1 MSQMG
6 SGFELFQGWAMMSV
20 LMMSPLAII
29 LSWKQRRGTG
39 FLLSSVLGFVVVWA
53 LAGIPA
59 IGIFE
64 LATNFN
70 STYATFALCAAAGIY
85 QFSRLHDHAISACMN
100 VSANVGVIHG
110 LQVGWNCLLACGPL
124 MVAAFW
130 VMPSTIAP
138 MIALAA
144 LMVLEFTSIYKI
156 AISRIVG
163 LSTGVFALGVL
174 FLAGPIPSF
183 GHLVIHH
190 HS

>member
-1 MSQMG
+1 MG
-6 SGFELFQGWAMMSV
+6 SGLELFQGWAMMSV

-29 LSWKQRRGTG
+29 LSWKQRHGTG
-39 FLLSSVLGFVVVWA
+39 FLLTSVLGFVSVWL

-59 IGIFE
+59 IAIFE
-64 LATNFN
+64 LAMKVD
-70 STYATFALCAAAGIY
+70 STYATFALCALAGVY

-100 VSANVGVIHG
+100 VSANVGVVHG
-110 LQVGWNCLLACGPL
+110 LHVGWNCLLACGPL

-138 MIALAA
+138 MIALAI
-144 LMVLEFTSIYKI
+144 LMVLEFTSAHKI
-156 AISRIVG
+156 AISRVVG
-163 LSTGVFALGVL
+163 LSSGVFALGVL

-190 HS
+190 HA

>member
-6 SGFELFQGWAMMSV
+6 SGLELFQGWAMMSV

-29 LSWKQRRGTG
+29 LSWQQRRGTG
-39 FLLSSVLGFVVVWA
+39 FLLTSVLGFVSVWL

-59 IGIFE
+59 IAIFE
-64 LATNFN
+64 LAMNVD
-70 STYATFALCAAAGIY
+70 STYSTFALCAIAGVY

-100 VSANVGVIHG
+100 VSANVGVVHG
-110 LQVGWNCLLACGPL
+110 LHVGWNCLLACGPL

-138 MIALAA
+138 MIALAI
-144 LMVLEFTSIYKI
+144 LMVLEFTSAHKI
-156 AISRIVG
+156 AISRVVG
-163 LSTGVFALGVL
+163 LSSGVFALGVL

-190 HS
+190 HA